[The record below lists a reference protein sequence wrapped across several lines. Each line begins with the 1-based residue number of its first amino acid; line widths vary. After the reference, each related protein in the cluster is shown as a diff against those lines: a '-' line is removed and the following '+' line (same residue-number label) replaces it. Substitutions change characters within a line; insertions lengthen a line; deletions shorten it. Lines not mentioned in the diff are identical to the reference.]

1 MGPQHIRKGV
11 LSVTQQKTGTELA
24 IPAHP
29 RLAEIIAATECGH
42 LAFLVTATG
51 APFSVDGFR
60 HLFREW
66 CDAAGLPQCSAHGLK
81 GGVPSAGGDRL
92 LGPEDCGDQRTQEPK
107 GGPTVYR
114 GSRSGAPRSGGYATG
129 LTIERIGM
137 EAGCTAAWL
146 FAGLQICI
154 DARHAA
160 AALEAG
166 FRNKN
171 DHNNARGIADLMRV
185 DKYRP
190 VWVKSPEGQ

>member
-1 MGPQHIRKGV
+1 
-11 LSVTQQKTGTELA
+11 
-24 IPAHP
+24 
-29 RLAEIIAATECGH
+29 
-42 LAFLVTATG
+42 
-51 APFSVDGFR
+51 
-60 HLFREW
+60 
-66 CDAAGLPQCSAHGLK
+66 
-81 GGVPSAGGDRL
+81 
-92 LGPEDCGDQRTQEPK
+92 
-107 GGPTVYR
+107 
-114 GSRSGAPRSGGYATG
+114 
-129 LTIERIGM
+129 M